1 MERKGLIKNLV
12 NNKSLNSEDL
22 LFEDI
27 KPIKFEKIN
36 KNNQNIS
43 GNIRLAKGMYYTD
56 SEKEEYI
63 KKSLERTLP

>member
-1 MERKGLIKNLV
+1 MERKGLIKKLV

-27 KPIKFEKIN
+27 KLIKFEKIN